1 MEKKI
6 NNSISSISCLHTITA
21 NFLLDELA
29 KEGLS
34 NIASSHGNILFQL
47 SKVEKLSMQELAKKI
62 NRDKSTTTV
71 LVRKLI
77 KENLIAE
84 EINENDKRNKNIYL
98 TEKGKKYNSITAKIS
113 TCLLDTFYKGFSDKE
128 KEEFVS
134 YLNRIIDNFN

>member
-47 SKVEKLSMQELAKKI
+47 SKVEKLSMRELAKKI

>member
-47 SKVEKLSMQELAKKI
+47 SKVEKLSMRELAKKI

-77 KENLIAE
+77 KEKLIAE

-98 TEKGKKYNSITAKIS
+98 TEKGKLTNVIS
-113 TCLLDTFYKGFSDKE
+113 RICP
-128 KEEFVS
+128 EEH
-134 YLNRIIDNFN
+134 

>member
-1 MEKKI
+1 MKKNKTHEHKEKMIKQLFEI
-6 NNSISSISCLHTITA
+6 FKKKLIRFIEK
-21 NFLLDELA
+21 D
-29 KEGLS
+29 KEERS
-34 NIASSHGNILFQL
+34 
-47 SKVEKLSMQELAKKI
+47 
-62 NRDKSTTTV
+62 
-71 LVRKLI
+71 KLI
-77 KENLIAE
+77 KEKLIAE

>member
-62 NRDKSTTTV
+62 NRDKSTATV

-77 KENLIAE
+77 KEKLIAE

>member
-1 MEKKI
+1 MDKKI
-6 NNSISSISCLHTITA
+6 NNSISAISCLHTITA

-47 SKVEKLSMQELAKKI
+47 SKVENLSMRELSQKI

-77 KENLIAE
+77 KENLVAE
-84 EINENDKRNKNIYL
+84 EINENDKRNKKIYL

-113 TCLLDTFYKGFSDKE
+113 NSLVDTFYKGFSDKE

>member
-6 NNSISSISCLHTITA
+6 KNSISSISCLHTITA

-47 SKVEKLSMQELAKKI
+47 SKVEKLSMRELAKKI
-62 NRDKSTTTV
+62 NRDKATTTV

-84 EINENDKRNKNIYL
+84 EINENDNPVEI
-98 TEKGKKYNSITAKIS
+98 KGKQE
-113 TCLLDTFYKGFSDKE
+113 DEVGKE
-128 KEEFVS
+128 LEKQQELQNIFH
-134 YLNRIIDNFN
+134 ICHI

>member
-47 SKVEKLSMQELAKKI
+47 SKVEKLSMRELAKKI

-77 KENLIAE
+77 KENLISE

>member
-21 NFLLDELA
+21 NFLLNELA

>member
-47 SKVEKLSMQELAKKI
+47 SKIEKLSMRELAKKI

-77 KENLIAE
+77 KEKLIAE